1 MELRPMRAVEIVDA
15 AFTAY
20 RSRFAACITRSVAVT
35 APTWLVLVA
44 LSYAIPQDRSG
55 EFVWASV
62 GFPVSVVT
70 LLMAGTQYFALIVVS
85 VWCTARISLAF
96 SSVPARNDRTVLRQQ
111 RINIGRRWRVGAAC
125 VALAAFLWGSLLV
138 AARLTVTLPAIR
150 ILVYP
155 IVIFV
160 GIVVA
165 VLLSFAP
172 AIVVLE
178 HERAFRALR
187 RSTQLVRY
195 RFGATLWSYLLGYL
209 IAIVLISL
217 CASVFAL
224 FLPAQSTFANANTR
238 GLVAMTTASI
248 LATFL
253 LPLVP
258 SIALGAYLDARVRR
272 EGLDLALAAGDVG
285 QARKGAIPV

>member
-1 MELRPMRAVEIVDA
+1 
-15 AFTAY
+15 
-20 RSRFAACITRSVAVT
+20 
-35 APTWLVLVA
+35 
-44 LSYAIPQDRSG
+44 
-55 EFVWASV
+55 
-62 GFPVSVVT
+62 
-70 LLMAGTQYFALIVVS
+70 
-85 VWCTARISLAF
+85 
-96 SSVPARNDRTVLRQQ
+96 
-111 RINIGRRWRVGAAC
+111 
-125 VALAAFLWGSLLV
+125 
-138 AARLTVTLPAIR
+138 
-150 ILVYP
+150 VYP